1 MSFPEKELI
10 ISGAHA
16 DTPHADTPH
25 AKQRQCDFQ
34 VYYLMGRVNTMANGE
49 L

>member
-10 ISGAHA
+10 ISGA
-16 DTPHADTPH
+16 HADTPH